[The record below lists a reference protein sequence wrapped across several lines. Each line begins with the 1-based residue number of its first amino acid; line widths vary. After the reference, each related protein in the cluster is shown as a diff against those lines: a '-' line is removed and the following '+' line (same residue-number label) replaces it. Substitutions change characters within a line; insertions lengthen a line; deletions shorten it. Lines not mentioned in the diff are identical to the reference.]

1 MFDQIGLMRAEF
13 VALAPPEERTV
24 RASGD
29 AIAGRCIAFRGIA
42 GCNTHR
48 SV

>member
-1 MFDQIGLMRAEF
+1 MFDQIGLMRAEL
-13 VALAPPEERTV
+13 VALAPPEQGTAQLR
-24 RASGD
+24 GD
-29 AIAGRCIAFRGIA
+29 AIVGRRIAFRSIA

>member
-1 MFDQIGLMRAEF
+1 MFDQIGLMRAEL
-13 VALAPPEERTV
+13 VALAPPEQCTARL
-24 RASGD
+24 RGD
-29 AIAGRCIAFRGIA
+29 PIVGRRIAFRSIA

>member
-1 MFDQIGLMRAEF
+1 MRAEL
-13 VALAPPEERTV
+13 VALASPEQGTARL
-24 RASGD
+24 RGD
-29 AIAGRCIAFRGIA
+29 AVIGRRIAFRPIA

>member
-1 MFDQIGLMRAEF
+1 MHRAVARQADLDIGATPYLADHRIVGRR
-13 VALAPPEERTV
+13 VAFG
-24 RASGD
+24 S
-29 AIAGRCIAFRGIA
+29 IA